1 MKNNMLSLHF
11 EKRKQGKGTTKVDH
25 FNGEIYTD
33 GNGDWN
39 TDMRGTNAKDAA
51 DAVTGTIELINRY
64 ENEFVPYV
72 VWKPL
77 ALNDRSYETMKN
89 KQDEFMEKMGFE
101 L

>member
-1 MKNNMLSLHF
+1 MMKEQKGITLVALVITIIVMLILVGVSITVAL
-11 EKRKQGKGTTKVDH
+11 
-25 FNGEIYTD
+25 NG
-33 GNGDWN
+33 GLF
-39 TDMRGTNAKDAA
+39 TNAKDAA

>member
-1 MKNNMLSLHF
+1 MLSLHF

-51 DAVTGTIELINRY
+51 DAIPGKSISLRV
-64 ENEFVPYV
+64 
-72 VWKPL
+72 K
-77 ALNDRSYETMKN
+77 ALSFLRSS
-89 KQDEFMEKMGFE
+89 
-101 L
+101 